1 MVERVRVVII
11 GGGAVGCSCLYHLAK
26 AGWTDCLLLEQDE
39 LTSGSTWHAAGNC
52 PTFAGSWNIIKY
64 QRYSADLF
72 RGLAEALDYP
82 INYHMTGSI
91 RLAHTEH
98 RMDEFRHVTSMAEAQ
113 GLDYQLWTPEQAKEA
128 YPYMELDD
136 LKGVLFDPL
145 DGDIDP
151 SQLTQAFAKGA
162 RDLGAR
168 VKRFTKVSS
177 LERLPSGHWSIR
189 TDKGEE
195 ITAEIVVNA
204 AGYRAGE
211 VMAMVG
217 QHLPIVTM
225 SHQYLITE
233 PIPELEARDGKLPL
247 LRDPDISY
255 YLREERDGLILGPY
269 EWKATPMWT
278 DGLPDDFANQL
289 WEDDL
294 DRIEW
299 YIEKAIERV
308 PLLGSVGVQRVI
320 NGPIPYSP
328 EGLPYIGPA
337 HGLENFYQCCCFS
350 FGIAQSGG
358 AGKTLAE
365 WVTEGEPEWDLWAL
379 DPRRYTA
386 YATKTYVTA
395 KAIELYQNEYAIG
408 FPYEERP
415 AGRPARTSP
424 LYDRLAAKGARFG
437 ARGGWERAVYFKSD
451 ADSDDKHRDS
461 VNEHRVDDDLTFR
474 RDRNW
479 FGIVGEECRAVR
491 QGVGILDLPGFSKFM
506 VEGSGAAAWLDRLT
520 CSKLPRQGRI
530 SLAYTLNDKGGVSS
544 EFTITRLA
552 EDRFYLIS
560 AAAAEWHDEDWLR
573 QRLPDDGSVTL
584 NCRHGRRGTLVL
596 AGPKSREVLAAL
608 TDADLSNEAFPWLTA
623 RRIEIGMAS
632 MLAMRVNYVG
642 ELGWE
647 LHVNAEDMVATYEAL
662 WRAGEAHGIRDFGMY
677 AMESLRLDKCYRG
690 WKSDLGSEYS
700 PLMSSLDRFVDLGK
714 DAFIGRDALIAE
726 KEAGVREK
734 FVPLTLDQPGVADA
748 PFCAPIRSNG
758 EIVGLVTSGGW
769 SYTLEKSIALGY
781 VRTDLARPGA
791 KLDIDILGERCAAT
805 VGQEPLYDHNNSR
818 LRA

>member
-1 MVERVRVVII
+1 MGEQARVVII

-26 AGWTDCLLLEQDE
+26 AGWTDCLLIERDE

-72 RGLAEALDYP
+72 KTLAADVDYP
-82 INYHMTGSI
+82 INYHGTGSL
-91 RLAHTEH
+91 RLAHNDE
-98 RMDEFRHVTSMAEAQ
+98 RMNEFRHVASMAEAQ
-113 GLDYQLWTPEQAKEA
+113 GLSYELWTPEAA
-128 YPYMELDD
+128 RDRYPFMEIDD
-136 LKGVLFDPL
+136 LKGVLWDPD

-151 SQLTQAFAKGA
+151 SQLTQAYAKGA

-168 VKRFTKVSS
+168 IKRFTKVTG
-177 LERLPSGHWSIR
+177 LEPTADGGWLVK
-189 TDKGEE
+189 TDKGDVVC
-195 ITAEIVVNA
+195 EIVVNA

-217 QHLPIVTM
+217 HDIPIVSM

-233 PIPELEARDGKLPL
+233 PIPELSAREDKLPL

-269 EWKATPMWT
+269 EWKATPMWL

-299 YIEKAIERV
+299 YIEQAIERV
-308 PLLGSVGVQRVI
+308 PILGSVGVQRVI

-337 HGLENFYQCCCFS
+337 HGLKNFFQCCCFS

-365 WVTEGEPEWDLWAL
+365 WVVEGEPEWDLWAL
-379 DPRRYTA
+379 DPRRYTG
-386 YATKTYVTA
+386 YATKSYVTA

-408 FPYEERP
+408 FPFEERV

-424 LYDRLAAKGARFG
+424 LYDCLAAKGASFG
-437 ARGGWERAVYFKSD
+437 ARGGWERAVFFDPDGIS
-451 ADSDDKHRDS
+451 RDQT
-461 VNEHRVDDDLTFR
+461 LTFK

-479 FGIVGEECRAVR
+479 FDLVGEECKVVR
-491 QGVGILDLPGFSKFM
+491 ETVGILDLPGFSKFM
-506 VEGSGAAAWLDRLT
+506 VEGEGAEAWLDRLT
-520 CSKLPRQGRI
+520 CSKLPRLGRI
-530 SLAYTLNDKGGVSS
+530 SLAYMLHERGGVLS

-560 AAAAEWHDEDWLR
+560 AAAGEWHDEDWLR
-573 QRLPDDGSVTL
+573 KHLPDDGSVKL
-584 NCRHGRRGTLVL
+584 SLEHGRMGTLVL
-596 AGPKSREVLAAL
+596 AGPKAREVLGAV
-608 TDADLSNEAFPWLTA
+608 TEADLSNEAFPWLSAQT
-623 RRIEIGMAS
+623 IEIGMARVIA
-632 MLAMRVNYVG
+632 LRVNYVG

-647 LHVNAEDMVATYEAL
+647 LHVPVEDMIPLYDALIEA
-662 WRAGEAHGIRDFGMY
+662 GKPHGIRDFGMY

-700 PLMSSLDRFVDLGK
+700 PLMSSLDRFVDLKKDDFIGK
-714 DAFIGRDALIAE
+714 DALLAE
-726 KEAGVREK
+726 SVAGVKEK
-734 FVPLTLDQPGVADA
+734 FVPLTLDQPGAADA

-758 EIVGLVTSGGW
+758 DIVGLVTSGGW
-769 SYTLEKSIALGY
+769 SYTLEKSIVLGY
-781 VRTDLARPGA
+781 VRTDLAEPGA
-791 KLDIDILGERCAAT
+791 KLEIDILGERCPAT
-805 VGQEPLYDHNNSR
+805 VGQEPLFDHNNSR
-818 LRA
+818 LRQ

>member
-1 MVERVRVVII
+1 MAEQARVVII

-26 AGWTDCLLLEQDE
+26 AGWTDCLLIERDE

-52 PTFAGSWNIIKY
+52 PTFSGSWNIIKY
-64 QRYSADLF
+64 QRYSAELYST
-72 RGLAEALDYP
+72 LADTVDYP
-82 INYHMTGSI
+82 MNYHVTGSL

-98 RMDEFRHVTSMAEAQ
+98 RMDEFRHVLSMAEAQ
-113 GLDYQLWTPEQAKEA
+113 GLEYDLTSPDVAKER
-128 YPYMELDD
+128 YPFLELHD
-136 LKGVLFDPL
+136 LKGVLWDPR

-151 SQLTQAFAKGA
+151 SQLTQALAKGA
-162 RDLGAR
+162 RDLGAKI
-168 VKRFTKVSS
+168 KRFTNVTGLKQRPEGWLV
-177 LERLPSGHWSIR
+177 E
-189 TDKGEE
+189 TDKGD
-195 ITAEIVVNA
+195 IHAEIVVNA

-217 QHLPIVTM
+217 QDLPIVTM

-233 PIPELEARDGKLPL
+233 AIPELEARDGKLPL

-278 DGLPDDFANQL
+278 DGLPENFANQL
-289 WEDDL
+289 WDDDL

-299 YIEKAIERV
+299 YIEQAIERV
-308 PLLGSVGVQRVI
+308 PILGSVGVQRVI

-328 EGLPYIGPA
+328 DGNPYIGPA
-337 HGLENFYQCCCFS
+337 HGLKNFYQCCCFS
-350 FGIAQSGG
+350 FGIAQAGG
-358 AGKTLAE
+358 AGKTLSE

-379 DPRRYTA
+379 DPRRYTD

-395 KAIELYQNEYAIG
+395 KAIELYQNEYGIG
-408 FPYEERP
+408 FPYEERA

-424 LYDRLAAKGARFG
+424 LYDCLAAKGARFG
-437 ARGGWERAVYFKSD
+437 PRGGWERAVYFAPD
-451 ADSDDKHRDS
+451 GGLD
-461 VNEHRVDDDLTFR
+461 EQTLTFR

-479 FGIVGEECRAVR
+479 VDTVGEEVKAVR
-491 QGVGILDLPGFSKFM
+491 EGVGILDLPGFSKFM
-506 VEGSGAAAWLDRLT
+506 IEGEGAEAWLDRMT
-520 CSKLPRQGRI
+520 CSKLPRLGRV
-530 SLAYTLNDKGGVSS
+530 SLAYMLNEQGGVLS
-544 EFTITRLA
+544 EFTITRLD
-552 EDRFYLIS
+552 ENRFYLIS
-560 AAAAEWHDEDWLR
+560 AAAGEWHDEDWLR
-573 QRLPDDGSVTL
+573 KHLPEDGSVQL
-584 NCRHGRRGTLVL
+584 ACRHGRRGTLVL
-596 AGPKSREVLAAL
+596 AGPKSRDVLQAL
-608 TDADLSNEAFPWLTA
+608 TETDLSNEAFPWLSA
-623 RRIEIGMAS
+623 KRIVIGMAS
-632 MLAMRVNYVG
+632 VLAMRVNYVG

-647 LHVNAEDMVATYEAL
+647 LHVPAEHMIPLYDAL
-662 WRAGEAHGIRDFGMY
+662 WQAGEPHGIRDFGMY

-700 PLMSSLDRFVDLGK
+700 PLKSSLDRFVDLDK
-714 DAFIGRDALIAE
+714 QAFIGRDALLAE
-726 KEAGVREK
+726 KEAGVTERL
-734 FVPLTLDQPGVADA
+734 VPLTLDEPGVADA

-781 VRTDLARPGA
+781 VRTDLAIAGS

-818 LRA
+818 LRS

>member
-1 MVERVRVVII
+1 MNERARVVII

-52 PTFAGSWNIIKY
+52 PTFSGSWNIIKY
-64 QRYSADLF
+64 QRYSTELYARLAD
-72 RGLAEALDYP
+72 EVDYP
-82 INYHMTGSI
+82 INYHITGSL
-91 RLAHTEH
+91 RLAHSEH
-98 RMDEFRHVTSMAEAQ
+98 RMDEFKHVLSMAEAQ
-113 GLDYQLWTPEQAKEA
+113 GIDYELLGPNGARDR
-128 YPYMELDD
+128 YPFLELDD
-136 LKGVLFDPL
+136 IKGALWDPH

-151 SQLTQAFAKGA
+151 SQLTQALAKGA

-168 VKRFTKVSS
+168 VKRFTKVTG
-177 LERLPSGHWSIR
+177 LEQRPDGSWVVK
-189 TDKGEE
+189 TDKGD
-195 ITAEIVVNA
+195 IQAEIVVNA

-211 VMAMVG
+211 IMAMLG
-217 QHLPIVTM
+217 QYMPIATM

-233 PIPELEARDGKLPL
+233 PIPELEAREGKLPL

-278 DGLPDDFANQL
+278 DNLPEDFANQL
-289 WEDDL
+289 WDDDL
-294 DRIEW
+294 ERIEW
-299 YIEKAIERV
+299 YIEQAIERV
-308 PLLGSVGVQRVI
+308 PILGSVGVQRVI

-328 EGLPYIGPA
+328 EGNPYIGPA
-337 HGLENFYQCCCFS
+337 HGLKNFYQCCCFS
-350 FGIAQSGG
+350 FGIAQAGG

-379 DPRRYTA
+379 DPRRYTS

-408 FPYEERP
+408 FPFEERP

-424 LYDRLAAKGARFG
+424 LYDRLKAKGARFG
-437 ARGGWERAVYFKSD
+437 ARGGWERAVYFQPGD
-451 ADSDDKHRDS
+451 GAGHGHRDS
-461 VNEHRVDDDLTFR
+461 VNEDRVDLTFR

-479 FGIVGEECRAVR
+479 FETVGEECKAVR
-491 QGVGILDLPGFSKFM
+491 EAVGILDLPGFSKFA
-506 VEGSGAAAWLDRLT
+506 VEGPGAAAWLDRLT
-520 CSKLPRQGRI
+520 CSKLPRIGRI
-530 SLAYTLNDKGGVSS
+530 SLAYMLNERGGVVS
-544 EFTITRLA
+544 EYTITRFG
-552 EDRFYLIS
+552 ENRFYLIS
-560 AAAAEWHDEDWLR
+560 AAAGEWHDEDWLR

-596 AGPKSREVLAAL
+596 AGPRSRDVLSRV

-623 RRIEIGMAS
+623 QRIEIGTAK
-632 MLAMRVNYVG
+632 MLALRVNYVG

-662 WRAGEAHGIRDFGMY
+662 WQAGEPHGIRDFGMY
-677 AMESLRLDKCYRG
+677 AMESLRLDKGYRG
-690 WKSDLGSEYS
+690 WKSDLGTEYTAF
-700 PLMSSLDRFVDLGK
+700 MSSLDRFIDMEK
-714 DAFIGRDALIAE
+714 DAFPGREALLAE
-726 KEAGVREK
+726 QERGPKER
-734 FVPLTLDQPGVADA
+734 FVPLTLNEPGVADA
-748 PFCAPIRSNG
+748 PFCSPIRSNG

-781 VRTDLARPGA
+781 VRTDLATPGA
-791 KLDIDILGERCAAT
+791 VLDIDILGERCPAT
-805 VGQEPLYDHNNSR
+805 IGQEPLYDHDNSR